1 MVVGYTSA
9 GEVDHA
15 SQPSVE
21 SCSAGV
27 DGARLKESRHI
38 AEL

>member
-1 MVVGYTSA
+1 L
-9 GEVDHA
+9 GEVDHTR
-15 SQPSVE
+15 QPSVE

-27 DGARLKESRHI
+27 DGAQLKESRHI